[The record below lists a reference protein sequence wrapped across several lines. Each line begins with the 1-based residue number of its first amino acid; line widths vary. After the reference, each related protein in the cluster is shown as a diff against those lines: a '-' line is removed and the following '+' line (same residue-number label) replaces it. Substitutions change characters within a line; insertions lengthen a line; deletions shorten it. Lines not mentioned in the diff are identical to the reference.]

1 MHVYPYDRIPDGGGG
16 FLPVEP
22 GTVPHTVIEV
32 DDLDPGVS
40 FITLWRDD
48 GTSWVRVRGAV
59 LAPVVGAWSGV
70 DWECGFN
77 RVTAYRVE
85 LHDAAG
91 TSLGYGDQATVTVD
105 SEWTWIH
112 SHLAPRDGVRVQ
124 ATDKAMAELDR
135 PYDADLVYARG
146 RPYGVVV
153 GSGRRGLSGMSFE
166 VITESLEQ
174 ADKVQALLGTPE
186 SPLPPVLCI
195 RKGRNELHARIPP
208 TLHLYVP
215 SIVEVGLSIRW
226 GGEVAV
232 QAMSGS
238 QAEPPAPALGVPLLT
253 RADLSAAY
261 ATRAARSAD
270 NISRAA
276 ASRRWD
282 LAGRASI

>member
-22 GTVPHTVIEV
+22 GAVPHTVIEV

-59 LAPVVGAWSGV
+59 MAAVVGAWSGV

-77 RVTAYRVE
+77 RETAYRVE
-85 LHDAAG
+85 LHDSAG
-91 TSLGYGDQATVTVD
+91 TSMGFGDQATVTVA

-135 PYDADLVYARG
+135 PHDADLVYARG
-146 RPYGVVV
+146 RPYGVAV
-153 GSGRRGLSGMSFE
+153 GSGRRGLSGMNFE
-166 VITESLEQ
+166 LITESLEQ
-174 ADKVQALLGTPE
+174 ADRVQALLGSPE

-195 RKGRNELHARIPP
+195 RKGKNELHARIPP

-215 SIVEVGLSIRW
+215 TIIEADFDIKL
-226 GGEVAV
+226 GGESAV
-232 QAMSGS
+232 QVMSGS